1 MQSNSFK
8 LSLRLLAVV
17 AFAVLAVACDMLG
30 GKKYDSDLSVT
41 LNQESAGKEA
51 GEVSVVVRADGAW
64 SLELDFGGDE
74 AWAELSHSV
83 GTGYKSNIKLS
94 YDANKTGASRSVYV
108 IVSTDNDAAEV
119 RFTQTADGAGPD
131 GGKADATSCG
141 WLELPETKSGDGLL
155 WGWHNM
161 TLNGKTMRNYSFYF
175 SAAHYL
181 SYWVAY
187 PLNSSL
193 MGGSGIRD
201 KNFYFDP
208 LLPNSMQADLTF
220 SYRDNYGDNYDRG
233 HQLPARDRSAS
244 VASNTQTF
252 YATNMTPQRS
262 AFNRNIWQKL
272 EARVQSW
279 ASSINPYT
287 DTLYVV
293 TGCTVKG
300 STQSTTDCAGKKMT
314 IPTAYYKAILRYTL
328 SSGYSACAIWL
339 DHETDPRRT
348 VDERDMM
355 SIAALEEKLGI
366 DLFVNLPAKVGDA
379 KAAEIE
385 AKAPTVNTWPL

>member
-1 MQSNSFK
+1 MNVNWTKSISRIF
-8 LSLRLLAVV
+8 AFV
-17 AFAVLAVACDMLG
+17 AFAVLIVSCDPIG
-30 GKKYDSDLSVT
+30 VKKNSELSLT
-41 LNQESAGKEA
+41 LNPESAGKEA

-108 IVSTDNDAAEV
+108 IVSTENDAAEV

-131 GGKADATSCG
+131 GGTADATSCG
-141 WLELPETKSGDGLL
+141 WMELPETKTGDGLL
-155 WGWHNM
+155 WGWHDM

-193 MGGSGIRD
+193 MGGSGMRD

-220 SYRDNYGDNYDRG
+220 SYRGNYDRG

-262 AFNRNIWQKL
+262 QFNQKIWQRL

-279 ASSINPYT
+279 ASSINPST

-314 IPTAYYKAILRYTL
+314 IPTAYYKAILRYTR
-328 SSGYSACAIWL
+328 SSGYSGCAIWL
-339 DHETDPRRT
+339 DHDTDPHRT
-348 VDERDMM
+348 VEERDMM
-355 SIAALEEKLGI
+355 SIAALEERLGI

>member
-1 MQSNSFK
+1 MNVNWTKSISRIF
-8 LSLRLLAVV
+8 AFV
-17 AFAVLAVACDMLG
+17 AFAVLIVSCDPIG
-30 GKKYDSDLSVT
+30 VKKNSELSLT
-41 LNQESAGKEA
+41 LNPESAGKDA
-51 GEVSVVVRADGAW
+51 GKVSVVVRASGAW
-64 SLELDFGGDE
+64 SLDLDFGGDE

-108 IVSTDNDAAEV
+108 IVSTENDAAEV

-131 GGKADATSCG
+131 GGTADATSCG

-155 WGWHNM
+155 WGWHSM

-193 MGGSGIRD
+193 MGGSGMRD

-220 SYRDNYGDNYDRG
+220 SYRGNYDRG

-262 AFNRNIWQKL
+262 QFNQKIWQRL

-279 ASSINPYT
+279 ASSINPST

-314 IPTAYYKAILRYTL
+314 IPTAYYKAILRYTR
-328 SSGYSACAIWL
+328 SSGYSGCAIWL
-339 DHETDPRRT
+339 DHDTDPHRT
-348 VDERDMM
+348 ADERDMM

>member
-1 MQSNSFK
+1 
-8 LSLRLLAVV
+8 
-17 AFAVLAVACDMLG
+17 MLG
-30 GKKYDSDLSVT
+30 GKKYDSDLSIT
-41 LNQESAGKEA
+41 LNPESAGKDA
-51 GEVSVVVRADGAW
+51 GKVSVVVRADGAW

-108 IVSTDNDAAEV
+108 IVSTENDAAEV

-131 GGKADATSCG
+131 GGTADATSCG
-141 WLELPETKSGDGLL
+141 WMELPETKTGDGLL

-193 MGGSGIRD
+193 MGGSGMRD

-220 SYRDNYGDNYDRG
+220 SYRGNYDRG

-262 AFNRNIWQKL
+262 QFNQKIWQRL

-279 ASSINPYT
+279 ASSINPST

-314 IPTAYYKAILRYTL
+314 IPTAYYKAILRYTR
-328 SSGYSACAIWL
+328 SSGYAGCAIWL
-339 DHETDPRRT
+339 DHDTDPYRT

>member
-1 MQSNSFK
+1 MNVNWTKSISRIF
-8 LSLRLLAVV
+8 AFV
-17 AFAVLAVACDMLG
+17 AFAVLIVSCDPIG
-30 GKKYDSDLSVT
+30 VKKNSELSLT
-41 LNQESAGKEA
+41 LNPENAGKEA
-51 GEVSVVVRADGAW
+51 GKVSVVVRASGAW

-108 IVSTDNDAAEV
+108 IVSTENDAAEV

-131 GGKADATSCG
+131 GGTADATSCG
-141 WLELPETKSGDGLL
+141 WMELPETKTGDGLL

-193 MGGSGIRD
+193 MGGSGMRD

-220 SYRDNYGDNYDRG
+220 SYRGNYDRG

-262 AFNRNIWQKL
+262 QFNQKIWQRL

-279 ASSINPYT
+279 ASSINPST

-314 IPTAYYKAILRYTL
+314 IPTAYYKAILRYTR
-328 SSGYSACAIWL
+328 SSGYSGCAIWL
-339 DHETDPRRT
+339 DHDTDPRRT
-348 VDERDMM
+348 VEERDMM
-355 SIAALEEKLGI
+355 SIAALEERLGI

>member
-17 AFAVLAVACDMLG
+17 AFAVLTVACDMLG
-30 GKKYDSDLSVT
+30 GKKSDSDLSIT
-41 LNQESAGKEA
+41 LNPESVGKEA

-83 GTGYKSNIKLS
+83 GTGYKSNIKLR
-94 YDANKTGASRSVYV
+94 YDENKTGASRSVYV
-108 IVSTDNDAAEV
+108 IVSTENDAAEV

-131 GGKADATSCG
+131 GGTADATSCG

-155 WGWHNM
+155 WAWHSM
-161 TLNGKTMRNYSFYF
+161 TTGSKRVRNYSFYW
-175 SAAHYL
+175 SSTEHLAL
-181 SYWVAY
+181 WVAY
-187 PLNSSL
+187 PLNKGL
-193 MGGSGIRD
+193 IGGGDRTNKWDI
-201 KNFYFDP
+201 FDP
-208 LLPNSMQADLTF
+208 LIPRAEQANTWNGGF
-220 SYRDNYGDNYDRG
+220 GSGYDRG
-233 HQLPARDRSAS
+233 HQLPSADRLYLDGN
-244 VASNTQTF
+244 VQTF
-252 YATNMTPQRS
+252 YPTNMTPQRS
-262 AFNRNIWQKL
+262 QFNQNIWAKL
-272 EARVQSW
+272 EGTVRSW
-279 ASSINPYT
+279 ANSLNSAT

-293 TGCTVKG
+293 TGCVVKG
-300 STQSTTDCAGKKMT
+300 STSSRQAGRGGPYVT
-314 IPTAYYKAILRYTL
+314 VPTAYYKALLRYSR

-339 DHETDPRRT
+339 DHGTDPYRT

>member
-1 MQSNSFK
+1 MNVNWTKSISRIF
-8 LSLRLLAVV
+8 AFV
-17 AFAVLAVACDMLG
+17 AFAVLIVSCDPIG
-30 GKKYDSDLSVT
+30 VKKNSELSLT
-41 LNQESAGKEA
+41 LNPESAGKDA
-51 GEVSVVVRADGAW
+51 GKVSVVVRADGAW

-108 IVSTDNDAAEV
+108 IVSTENDAAEV

-131 GGKADATSCG
+131 GGIADATSCG
-141 WLELPETKSGDGLL
+141 WMELPETKTGDGLL

-193 MGGSGIRD
+193 MGGSGMRD

-220 SYRDNYGDNYDRG
+220 SYRGNYDRG

-262 AFNRNIWQKL
+262 QFNQKIWQRL

-279 ASSINPYT
+279 ASSINPST

-314 IPTAYYKAILRYTL
+314 IPTAYYKAILRYTR
-328 SSGYSACAIWL
+328 SSGYAGCAIWL
-339 DHETDPRRT
+339 DHDTDPYRT
-348 VDERDMM
+348 ADERDIM

>member
-1 MQSNSFK
+1 MNVNWTKSISRIF
-8 LSLRLLAVV
+8 AFV
-17 AFAVLAVACDMLG
+17 AFAAMIVSCDPIG
-30 GKKYDSDLSVT
+30 VKKNSELSLT
-41 LNQESAGKEA
+41 LNPESVGKEA
-51 GEVSVVVRADGAW
+51 GKVSVVVRADGAW

-94 YDANKTGASRSVYV
+94 YDENKTGASRSVYV
-108 IVSTDNDAAEV
+108 IVSTENDAAEV

-131 GGKADATSCG
+131 GGTADATSCG

-155 WGWHNM
+155 WGWHSM

-193 MGGSGIRD
+193 MGGSGMRD

-220 SYRDNYGDNYDRG
+220 SYRGNYDRG

-262 AFNRNIWQKL
+262 QFNQKIWQRL

-279 ASSINPYT
+279 ASSINPST

-314 IPTAYYKAILRYTL
+314 IPTAYYKAILRYTR
-328 SSGYSACAIWL
+328 SSGYAGCAIWL
-339 DHETDPRRT
+339 DHDTDPYRT
-348 VDERDMM
+348 VEERDMM

>member
-1 MQSNSFK
+1 MNVNWTKSISRIF
-8 LSLRLLAVV
+8 AFV
-17 AFAVLAVACDMLG
+17 AFVALIVACDPIG
-30 GKKYDSDLSVT
+30 VKKNSELSLT
-41 LNQESAGKEA
+41 LNPESAGKEA

-83 GTGYKSNIKLS
+83 GTGYKSNIKLR
-94 YDANKTGASRSVYV
+94 YDENKTGASRSVYV
-108 IVSTDNDAAEV
+108 IVSTENDAAEV

-131 GGKADATSCG
+131 GGTADATSCG

-155 WGWHNM
+155 WGWHSM

-193 MGGSGIRD
+193 MGGSGMRD

-220 SYRDNYGDNYDRG
+220 SYRGNYDRG

-262 AFNRNIWQKL
+262 AFNQKIWQKL

-279 ASSINPYT
+279 ASSINPST

-314 IPTAYYKAILRYTL
+314 IPTAYYKAILRYTR

-339 DHETDPRRT
+339 DHGTDPSRT

-385 AKAPTVNTWPL
+385 AKAPTINAWPL

>member
-1 MQSNSFK
+1 MNVNWTKSISRIF
-8 LSLRLLAVV
+8 AFV
-17 AFAVLAVACDMLG
+17 AFAVLIVSCDPIG
-30 GKKYDSDLSVT
+30 VKKNSELSLT
-41 LNQESAGKEA
+41 LNPESAGKEA
-51 GEVSVVVRADGAW
+51 GEVSVVVRASGEW

-108 IVSTDNDAAEV
+108 IVSTENDAAEV

-131 GGKADATSCG
+131 GGTADATSCG
-141 WLELPETKSGDGLL
+141 WMELPETKTGDGLL

-193 MGGSGIRD
+193 MGGSGMRD

-220 SYRDNYGDNYDRG
+220 SYRGNYDRG

-262 AFNRNIWQKL
+262 QFNQKIWQRL

-279 ASSINPYT
+279 ASSINPST

-314 IPTAYYKAILRYTL
+314 IPTAYYKAILRYTR
-328 SSGYSACAIWL
+328 SSGYAGCAIWL
-339 DHETDPRRT
+339 DHDTDPYRT

-366 DLFVNLPAKVGDA
+366 DLFVNLPAKVGGA

>member
-1 MQSNSFK
+1 MNINWTKSIG
-8 LSLRLLAVV
+8 RILAFV
-17 AFAVLAVACDMLG
+17 AFVVLIVACDPIG
-30 GKKYDSDLSVT
+30 VKKNSELSLT
-41 LNQESAGKEA
+41 LNPESAGKEA

-83 GTGYKSNIKLS
+83 GTGYKSNIKLR
-94 YDANKTGASRSVYV
+94 YDENKTGASRSVYV
-108 IVSTDNDAAEV
+108 IVSTENDAAEV

-131 GGKADATSCG
+131 GGTADATSCG

-155 WGWHNM
+155 WGWHSM

-193 MGGSGIRD
+193 MGGSGMRD

-220 SYRDNYGDNYDRG
+220 SYRGNYDRG

-262 AFNRNIWQKL
+262 AFNQNIWQKL

-279 ASSINPYT
+279 ASSINPST

-314 IPTAYYKAILRYTL
+314 IPTAYYKAILRYTR
-328 SSGYSACAIWL
+328 SSGYAGCAIWL
-339 DHETDPRRT
+339 DHGTDPRRT
-348 VDERDMM
+348 VDESDMM

-385 AKAPTVNTWPL
+385 AKAPTVNAWPL

>member
-1 MQSNSFK
+1 MNVNWTKSISRIF
-8 LSLRLLAVV
+8 AFV
-17 AFAVLAVACDMLG
+17 AFAVLIVSCDPIG
-30 GKKYDSDLSVT
+30 VKKNSELSLT
-41 LNQESAGKEA
+41 LNPESAGKEA

-108 IVSTDNDAAEV
+108 IVSTENDAAEV
-119 RFTQTADGAGPD
+119 RFIQTADGVGPD
-131 GGKADATSCG
+131 GGTADATSCG

-155 WGWHNM
+155 WGWHSM

-193 MGGSGIRD
+193 MGGSGMRD

-220 SYRDNYGDNYDRG
+220 SYRGNYDRG

-262 AFNRNIWQKL
+262 QFNQKIWQRL

-279 ASSINPYT
+279 ASSINPST

-314 IPTAYYKAILRYTL
+314 IPTAYYKAILRYTR
-328 SSGYSACAIWL
+328 SSGYAGCAIWL
-339 DHETDPRRT
+339 DHDTDPYRT
-348 VDERDMM
+348 VEERDMM

>member
-1 MQSNSFK
+1 MNVNWTKSISRIF
-8 LSLRLLAVV
+8 AFV
-17 AFAVLAVACDMLG
+17 AFAVLIVSCDTIG
-30 GKKYDSDLSVT
+30 VKKNSELSLT
-41 LNQESAGKEA
+41 LNPESAGKDA
-51 GEVSVVVRADGAW
+51 GKVSVVVRASGAW

-108 IVSTDNDAAEV
+108 IVSTENDAAEV

-131 GGKADATSCG
+131 GGTADATSCG
-141 WLELPETKSGDGLL
+141 WMELPETKTGDGLL

-193 MGGSGIRD
+193 MGGSGMRD

-220 SYRDNYGDNYDRG
+220 SYRGNYDRG

-262 AFNRNIWQKL
+262 QFNQKIWQRL

-279 ASSINPYT
+279 ASSINPST

-314 IPTAYYKAILRYTL
+314 IPTAYYKAILRYTR
-328 SSGYSACAIWL
+328 SSGYAGCAIWL
-339 DHETDPRRT
+339 DHDTDPYRT
-348 VDERDMM
+348 VEERDMM

>member
-1 MQSNSFK
+1 MNVNWTKSISRIF
-8 LSLRLLAVV
+8 AFV
-17 AFAVLAVACDMLG
+17 AFAVLIVSCDPIG
-30 GKKYDSDLSVT
+30 VKKNSELSLT
-41 LNQESAGKEA
+41 LNPESAGKEA
-51 GEVSVVVRADGAW
+51 GKVSVVVRADGAW

-155 WGWHNM
+155 WGWHSM

-193 MGGSGIRD
+193 MGGSGMRD

-220 SYRDNYGDNYDRG
+220 SYRGNYDRG

-262 AFNRNIWQKL
+262 QFNQKIWQRL

-279 ASSINPYT
+279 ASSINPST

-314 IPTAYYKAILRYTL
+314 IPTAYYKAILRYTR
-328 SSGYSACAIWL
+328 SSGYAGCAIWL
-339 DHETDPRRT
+339 DHDTDPYRT

>member
-1 MQSNSFK
+1 MNVNWTKSISRIF
-8 LSLRLLAVV
+8 AFV
-17 AFAVLAVACDMLG
+17 AFAVLIVSCDPIG
-30 GKKYDSDLSVT
+30 VKKNSELSLT
-41 LNQESAGKEA
+41 LNPESAGKDA
-51 GEVSVVVRADGAW
+51 GKVSVVVRASGAW

-131 GGKADATSCG
+131 GGTADATSCG
-141 WLELPETKSGDGLL
+141 WMELPETKTGDGLL

-193 MGGSGIRD
+193 MGGSGMRD

-220 SYRDNYGDNYDRG
+220 SYRGNYDRG

-262 AFNRNIWQKL
+262 QFNQKIWQRL

-279 ASSINPYT
+279 ASSINPST

-314 IPTAYYKAILRYTL
+314 IPTAYYKAILRYTR
-328 SSGYSACAIWL
+328 SSGYSGCAIWL

-348 VDERDMM
+348 VEERDMM

>member
-1 MQSNSFK
+1 MNVNWTKSISRIFAFVAFVVLIVSCDPIGVKKNSE
-8 LSLRLLAVV
+8 LSL
-17 AFAVLAVACDMLG
+17 
-30 GKKYDSDLSVT
+30 T

-51 GEVSVVVRADGAW
+51 GEVSVVVRASGAW
-64 SLELDFGGDE
+64 SLELDFGGDD

-83 GTGYKSNIKLS
+83 GTGYKSNIKLR
-94 YDANKTGASRSVYV
+94 YDENKTGASRSVYV
-108 IVSTDNDAAEV
+108 IVSTENDAAEV

-131 GGKADATSCG
+131 GGTADATSCG

-155 WGWHNM
+155 WGWHSM

-193 MGGSGIRD
+193 MGGSGMRD

-220 SYRDNYGDNYDRG
+220 SYRGNYDRG

-262 AFNRNIWQKL
+262 AFNQNIWQKL

-279 ASSINPYT
+279 ASSINPST

-314 IPTAYYKAILRYTL
+314 IPTAYYKAILRYTR

-348 VDERDMM
+348 VDECDMM

-385 AKAPTVNTWPL
+385 AKAPTVNAWPL

>member
-17 AFAVLAVACDMLG
+17 AFAVLTVACDMLG

-41 LNQESAGKEA
+41 LNPESAGKEA

-83 GTGYKSNIKLS
+83 GTGYKSNIKLR
-94 YDANKTGASRSVYV
+94 YDENKTGASRSVYV
-108 IVSTDNDAAEV
+108 IVSTENDAAEV

-193 MGGSGIRD
+193 MGGSGMRD

-208 LLPNSMQADLTF
+208 LLPNSMQADLTTY
-220 SYRDNYGDNYDRG
+220 SYRGNYDRG

-272 EARVQSW
+272 ESRVQSW
-279 ASSINPYT
+279 ASSINPST

-293 TGCTVKG
+293 TGCTVEG
-300 STQSTTDCAGKKMT
+300 STQTTTDGAGKKMT
-314 IPTAYYKAILRYTL
+314 IPTAYYKAILRYTR

-339 DHETDPRRT
+339 DHGTDPSRT

>member
-1 MQSNSFK
+1 MNVNWTKSISRIF
-8 LSLRLLAVV
+8 AFV
-17 AFAVLAVACDMLG
+17 AFAVLIVSCDPIG
-30 GKKYDSDLSVT
+30 VKKNSELSLT
-41 LNQESAGKEA
+41 LNPESAGKEA
-51 GEVSVVVRADGAW
+51 GEVSVVVRASGTWILD
-64 SLELDFGGDE
+64 LDFDGKE
-74 AWAELSHSV
+74 SWAKLSHDS

-141 WLELPETKSGDGLL
+141 WMELPETKTGDGLL

-193 MGGSGIRD
+193 MGGSGMRD

-220 SYRDNYGDNYDRG
+220 SYRGNYDRG

-262 AFNRNIWQKL
+262 QFNQKIWQRL

-279 ASSINPYT
+279 ASSINPST

-314 IPTAYYKAILRYTL
+314 IPTAYYKAILRYTR
-328 SSGYSACAIWL
+328 SSGYAGCAIWL
-339 DHETDPRRT
+339 DHDTDPYRT
-348 VDERDMM
+348 VEERDMM

>member
-1 MQSNSFK
+1 MNVNWTKSISRIF
-8 LSLRLLAVV
+8 AFV
-17 AFAVLAVACDMLG
+17 AFAVLIVACDPIG
-30 GKKYDSDLSVT
+30 VKKNSELSLT
-41 LNQESAGKEA
+41 LNPESAGKEA

-83 GTGYKSNIKLS
+83 GTGYKSNIKLR
-94 YDANKTGASRSVYV
+94 YDENKTGASRSVYV
-108 IVSTDNDAAEV
+108 IVSTENDAAEV

-131 GGKADATSCG
+131 GGTADATSCG

-193 MGGSGIRD
+193 MGGSGMRD
-201 KNFYFDP
+201 KTFYFDP
-208 LLPNSMQADLTF
+208 LLPNSMQADLTT
-220 SYRDNYGDNYDRG
+220 SYRGNYDRG

-262 AFNRNIWQKL
+262 VFNRNIWQKL
-272 EARVQSW
+272 ESRVQSW
-279 ASSINPYT
+279 ASSINPST

-314 IPTAYYKAILRYTL
+314 IPTAYYKAILRYTR

-339 DHETDPRRT
+339 DHGTDPSRT
-348 VDERDMM
+348 VDESDMM

-385 AKAPTVNTWPL
+385 AKAPTVNAWPL

>member
-1 MQSNSFK
+1 MNVNWTKSISRIFAFVAFVVLIVSCDPIGVKKNSE
-8 LSLRLLAVV
+8 LSL
-17 AFAVLAVACDMLG
+17 
-30 GKKYDSDLSVT
+30 T
-41 LNQESAGKEA
+41 LNPESAGKEA

-108 IVSTDNDAAEV
+108 IVSTENDAAEV

-131 GGKADATSCG
+131 GGTADATSCG

-155 WGWHNM
+155 WGWHSM

-193 MGGSGIRD
+193 MGGSGMRD

-220 SYRDNYGDNYDRG
+220 SYRGNYDRG

-262 AFNRNIWQKL
+262 QFNQKIWQRL

-279 ASSINPYT
+279 ASSINPST

-300 STQSTTDCAGKKMT
+300 STQSTTDCVGKKMT
-314 IPTAYYKAILRYTL
+314 IPTAYYKAILRYTR
-328 SSGYSACAIWL
+328 SSGYAGCAIWL
-339 DHETDPRRT
+339 DHDTDPYRT

>member
-1 MQSNSFK
+1 MNVNWTKSISRIF
-8 LSLRLLAVV
+8 AFV
-17 AFAVLAVACDMLG
+17 AFAVLIVSCDPIG
-30 GKKYDSDLSVT
+30 VKKNSELSLT
-41 LNQESAGKEA
+41 LNPESAGKEA

-108 IVSTDNDAAEV
+108 IVSTENDAAEV
-119 RFTQTADGAGPD
+119 RFIQTADGAGPD
-131 GGKADATSCG
+131 GGTADATSCG

-155 WGWHNM
+155 WGWHSM

-193 MGGSGIRD
+193 MGGSGMRD

-220 SYRDNYGDNYDRG
+220 SYRGNYDRG

-262 AFNRNIWQKL
+262 QFNQKIWQRL

-279 ASSINPYT
+279 ASSINPST

-314 IPTAYYKAILRYTL
+314 IPTAYYKAILRYTR
-328 SSGYSACAIWL
+328 SSGYAGCAIWL
-339 DHETDPRRT
+339 DHDTDPYRT
-348 VDERDMM
+348 VEERDMM

>member
-1 MQSNSFK
+1 MNVNWTKSISRIF
-8 LSLRLLAVV
+8 AFV
-17 AFAVLAVACDMLG
+17 AFAVLIVSCDPIG
-30 GKKYDSDLSVT
+30 VKKNSELSLT
-41 LNQESAGKEA
+41 LNPESAGKEA
-51 GEVSVVVRADGAW
+51 GKVSVVVRASGAW

-108 IVSTDNDAAEV
+108 IVSTENDAAEV

-131 GGKADATSCG
+131 GGTADATSCG
-141 WLELPETKSGDGLL
+141 WMELPETKTGDGLL

-193 MGGSGIRD
+193 MGGSGMRD

-220 SYRDNYGDNYDRG
+220 SYRGNYDRG

-262 AFNRNIWQKL
+262 QFNQKIWQRL

-279 ASSINPYT
+279 ASSINPST

-314 IPTAYYKAILRYTL
+314 IPTAYYKAILRYTR
-328 SSGYSACAIWL
+328 SSGYSGCAIWL

>member
-1 MQSNSFK
+1 MNVNWTKSISRIF
-8 LSLRLLAVV
+8 AFV
-17 AFAVLAVACDMLG
+17 AFAVLIVSCDPIG
-30 GKKYDSDLSVT
+30 VKKNSELSLT
-41 LNQESAGKEA
+41 LNPESVGKDAGK
-51 GEVSVVVRADGAW
+51 VSVVVRASGAW

-131 GGKADATSCG
+131 GGTADATSCG
-141 WLELPETKSGDGLL
+141 WMELPETKSGDGLL

-193 MGGSGIRD
+193 MGGSGMRD

-220 SYRDNYGDNYDRG
+220 SYRGNYDRG

-262 AFNRNIWQKL
+262 QFNQKIWQRL

-279 ASSINPYT
+279 ASSINPST

-314 IPTAYYKAILRYTL
+314 IPTAYYKAILRYTR
-328 SSGYSACAIWL
+328 SSGYAGCAIWL
-339 DHETDPRRT
+339 DHDTDPYRT

>member
-1 MQSNSFK
+1 MNVNWTKSISRIF
-8 LSLRLLAVV
+8 AFV
-17 AFAVLAVACDMLG
+17 AFAVLIVSCDPIG
-30 GKKYDSDLSVT
+30 VKKNSELSLT
-41 LNQESAGKEA
+41 LNPESAGKEA

-108 IVSTDNDAAEV
+108 IVSTENDAAEV
-119 RFTQTADGAGPD
+119 RFIQTADGAGPD
-131 GGKADATSCG
+131 GGTADATSCG

-155 WGWHNM
+155 WGWHSM

-193 MGGSGIRD
+193 MGGSGMRD

-220 SYRDNYGDNYDRG
+220 SYRGNYDRG

-262 AFNRNIWQKL
+262 QFNQKIWQRL

-279 ASSINPYT
+279 ASSINPST

-314 IPTAYYKAILRYTL
+314 IPTAYYKAILRYTR
-328 SSGYSACAIWL
+328 STGYSGCAIWL
-339 DHETDPRRT
+339 DHDTDPYRT
-348 VDERDMM
+348 VDKRDMM

-385 AKAPTVNTWPL
+385 AKAPTVNT

>member
-1 MQSNSFK
+1 MNVNWTKSISRIF
-8 LSLRLLAVV
+8 AFV
-17 AFAVLAVACDMLG
+17 AFAVLIVSCDPIG
-30 GKKYDSDLSVT
+30 VKKNSELSLT
-41 LNQESAGKEA
+41 LNPESAGKEA
-51 GEVSVVVRADGAW
+51 GEVSVVVRASGTWILD
-64 SLELDFGGDE
+64 LDFDGKE
-74 AWAELSHSV
+74 SWAKLSHDS

-108 IVSTDNDAAEV
+108 IVSTENDAAEV

-141 WLELPETKSGDGLL
+141 WMELPETKTGDGLL

-193 MGGSGIRD
+193 MGGSGMRD

-208 LLPNSMQADLTF
+208 LLPNSMQADLTI
-220 SYRDNYGDNYDRG
+220 SYRGNYDRG

-262 AFNRNIWQKL
+262 QFNQKIWQRL

-279 ASSINPYT
+279 ASSINPST

-314 IPTAYYKAILRYTL
+314 IPTAYYKAILRYTR
-328 SSGYSACAIWL
+328 SSGYAGCAIWL
-339 DHETDPRRT
+339 DHDTDPYRT

>member
-1 MQSNSFK
+1 MNVNWTKSISRIF
-8 LSLRLLAVV
+8 AFV
-17 AFAVLAVACDMLG
+17 AFAVLIVSCDPIG
-30 GKKYDSDLSVT
+30 VKKNSELSLT
-41 LNQESAGKEA
+41 LNPESAGKDA
-51 GEVSVVVRADGAW
+51 GKVSVVVRADGAW

-108 IVSTDNDAAEV
+108 IVSTENDAAEV

-131 GGKADATSCG
+131 GGTADATSCG
-141 WLELPETKSGDGLL
+141 WMELPETKTGDGLL

-193 MGGSGIRD
+193 MGGSGMRD

-208 LLPNSMQADLTF
+208 LLPNSMQADLTI
-220 SYRDNYGDNYDRG
+220 SYRGNYDRG

-262 AFNRNIWQKL
+262 QFNQKIWQRL

-279 ASSINPYT
+279 ASSINPST

-314 IPTAYYKAILRYTL
+314 IPTAYYKAILRYTR
-328 SSGYSACAIWL
+328 SSGYAGCAIWL
-339 DHETDPRRT
+339 DHDTDPYRT

>member
-1 MQSNSFK
+1 MNVNWTKPISRIF
-8 LSLRLLAVV
+8 AFV
-17 AFAVLAVACDMLG
+17 AFAVLIVSCDPIG
-30 GKKYDSDLSVT
+30 VKKNSELSLT
-41 LNQESAGKEA
+41 LNPESAGKEA
-51 GEVSVVVRADGAW
+51 GKVSVVVRASGAW

-83 GTGYKSNIKLS
+83 GTGYKSNVKLS

-108 IVSTDNDAAEV
+108 IVSTENDAAEV

-131 GGKADATSCG
+131 GGTADATSCG
-141 WLELPETKSGDGLL
+141 WMELPETKTGDGLL

-193 MGGSGIRD
+193 MGGSGMRD

-220 SYRDNYGDNYDRG
+220 SYRGNYDRG

-262 AFNRNIWQKL
+262 QFNQKIWQRL

-279 ASSINPYT
+279 ASSINPST

-314 IPTAYYKAILRYTL
+314 IPTAYYKAILRYTR
-328 SSGYSACAIWL
+328 SSGYSGCAIWL

-348 VDERDMM
+348 VEERDMM

>member
-1 MQSNSFK
+1 MNVNWTKSISRIF
-8 LSLRLLAVV
+8 AFV
-17 AFAVLAVACDMLG
+17 AFAVLIVSCDPIG
-30 GKKYDSDLSVT
+30 VKKNSELSLT
-41 LNQESAGKEA
+41 LNPESAGKDA
-51 GEVSVVVRADGAW
+51 GKVSVVVRASGAW

-131 GGKADATSCG
+131 GGTADATSCG
-141 WLELPETKSGDGLL
+141 WMELPETKTGDGLL

-193 MGGSGIRD
+193 MGGSGMRD

-220 SYRDNYGDNYDRG
+220 SYRGNYDRG

-262 AFNRNIWQKL
+262 QFNQKIWQRL

-279 ASSINPYT
+279 ASSINPST

-314 IPTAYYKAILRYTL
+314 IPTAYYKAILRYTR
-328 SSGYSACAIWL
+328 SSGYAGCAIWL
-339 DHETDPRRT
+339 DHDTDPYRT

>member
-1 MQSNSFK
+1 MNVNWTKSISRIF
-8 LSLRLLAVV
+8 AFV
-17 AFAVLAVACDMLG
+17 AFAVLIVSCDPIG
-30 GKKYDSDLSVT
+30 VKKNSELSLT
-41 LNQESAGKEA
+41 LNPESADKEA
-51 GEVSVVVRADGAW
+51 GKVSVVVRASGAW

-108 IVSTDNDAAEV
+108 IVSTENDAAEV

-131 GGKADATSCG
+131 GGTADATSCG
-141 WLELPETKSGDGLL
+141 WMELPETKTGDGLL

-193 MGGSGIRD
+193 MGGSGMRD

-220 SYRDNYGDNYDRG
+220 SYRGNYDRG

-262 AFNRNIWQKL
+262 QFNQKIWQRL

-279 ASSINPYT
+279 ASSINPST

-314 IPTAYYKAILRYTL
+314 IPTAYYKAILRYTR
-328 SSGYSACAIWL
+328 SSGYSGCAIWL
-339 DHETDPRRT
+339 DHDTDPHRT
-348 VDERDMM
+348 VEERDMM
-355 SIAALEEKLGI
+355 SIAALEERLGI

>member
-131 GGKADATSCG
+131 GGTADATSCG
-141 WLELPETKSGDGLL
+141 WMELPETKSGDGLL
-155 WGWHNM
+155 WAWHSM
-161 TLNGKTMRNYSFYF
+161 TTGSKRVRNYSFYW
-175 SAAHYL
+175 SSTEHLAL
-181 SYWVAY
+181 WVAY
-187 PLNSSL
+187 PLNKGL
-193 MGGSGIRD
+193 IGGGDRTNKWDI
-201 KNFYFDP
+201 FDP
-208 LLPNSMQADLTF
+208 LIPRSEQANTWNGGF
-220 SYRDNYGDNYDRG
+220 GRGYDRG
-233 HQLPARDRSAS
+233 HQLPSADRLYLD
-244 VASNTQTF
+244 SNVQTF
-252 YATNMTPQRS
+252 YPTNMTPQRS
-262 AFNRNIWQKL
+262 QFNQNIWKKL
-272 EARVQSW
+272 EGTVRSW
-279 ASSINPYT
+279 ANSLNSAT

-293 TGCTVKG
+293 TGCVVNG
-300 STQSTTDCAGKKMT
+300 STSSLQAGSSGPYVT
-314 IPTAYYKAILRYTL
+314 VPTAYYKALLRYSRSL
-328 SSGYSACAIWL
+328 GYSGCAIWL
-339 DHETDPRRT
+339 DHETDRST
-348 VDERDMM
+348 VDKRDMM
-355 SIAALEEKLGI
+355 SIAALEERLGI

>member
-131 GGKADATSCG
+131 GGTADATSCG
-141 WLELPETKSGDGLL
+141 WMELPETKSGDGLL
-155 WGWHNM
+155 WAWHSM
-161 TLNGKTMRNYSFYF
+161 TTGSKRVRNYSFYW
-175 SAAHYL
+175 SSTEHLAL
-181 SYWVAY
+181 WVAY
-187 PLNSSL
+187 PLNKGL
-193 MGGSGIRD
+193 IGGGDRTNKWDI
-201 KNFYFDP
+201 FDP
-208 LLPNSMQADLTF
+208 LIPRSEQANTWNGGF
-220 SYRDNYGDNYDRG
+220 GRGYDRG
-233 HQLPARDRSAS
+233 HQLPSADRLYLDG
-244 VASNTQTF
+244 NIQTF
-252 YATNMTPQRS
+252 YPTNMTPQRS
-262 AFNRNIWQKL
+262 QFNQNIWAKL
-272 EARVQSW
+272 EGTVRSW
-279 ASSINPYT
+279 ANSLNSAT

-293 TGCTVKG
+293 TGCVVNG
-300 STQSTTDCAGKKMT
+300 STSSLQAGSSGPYVT
-314 IPTAYYKAILRYTL
+314 VPTAYYKALLRYSR
-328 SSGYSACAIWL
+328 SSGYSGCAIWL
-339 DHETDPRRT
+339 DHETDRST
-348 VDERDMM
+348 VDKRDMM